1 MHFLFRQKF
10 INILRYISIC
20 FAYIYIYIYTH
31 KSITT
36 TNEDRVKKNKKRDEE
51 IGKQKLNE
59 VGALNIK

>member
-20 FAYIYIYIYTH
+20 FAYIYIYTH

>member
-1 MHFLFRQKF
+1 MF
-10 INILRYISIC
+10 C
-20 FAYIYIYIYTH
+20 IYIYIYTH